1 MYIYLPTQS
10 ECITTEVLRFTSI
23 YLHNQSVSLLKF
35 RDLHL
40 STYTIRVYHY
50 WSLEMH
56 IYLPTQSEC
65 ITTEVLRFTSIY
77 LHNQSV
83 WLLKFRDLHLSTC
96 AIIVYHYWS
105 LEIYIYLPI
114 QSVFS
119 IGTGHRPIW
128 PLQMRKWLA
137 KISQSQKHL
146 VKHSILVTCC
156 IHVE

>member
-65 ITTEVLRFTSIY
+65 ITTEVLRFISIY

-83 WLLKFRDLHLSTC
+83 SLLKFRDLHLHCIYLYNQSVSLLKFWDLHLSTYT
-96 AIIVYHYWS
+96 IRVYDYWS
-105 LEIYIYLPI
+105 LEIYIYLPV
-114 QSVFS
+114 QS
-119 IGTGHRPIW
+119 
-128 PLQMRKWLA
+128 
-137 KISQSQKHL
+137 
-146 VKHSILVTCC
+146 
-156 IHVE
+156 